1 MFTKPESIIK
11 ELHLPDFQSR
21 NEMLYLLS
29 EFEYGHLP
37 PKPSRTVWKTEKNII
52 PNFCAGKA
60 TLDKITAVCTI
71 NNKSFSFPFYVAVPA
86 VKNSNPFFI
95 HINFRNN
102 IPDRYMPTE
111 ELIDNGFAVLSFC
124 YGDIT
129 ADNNDFTS
137 GLAGI
142 LYENGKRE
150 PNGAGKIAM
159 WAWAAQRVMDYAE
172 SVPDIFDTE
181 RSAVCGHSRL
191 GKTALLAAAADKR
204 FKFCYSNDS
213 GCSGAALSRGKSGET
228 VADICRSFPYWF
240 CENYTAYAEN
250 ENAMLFDQHFLLAS
264 IYPRYVC
271 IGSAKEDLWAD
282 PVYEMLC
289 CVAAGD
295 YYIKNGKDGFAYNH
309 TMPKAGD
316 KFLNGSIG
324 YHMREGKHYFSRDD
338 WHIFIEFIKNK
349 TI

>member
-71 NNKSFSFPFYVAVPA
+71 NNKSLSFPFYVAVPA

-142 LYENGKRE
+142 LYENGKRA
-150 PNGAGKIAM
+150 PNGAGKL
-159 WAWAAQRVMDYAE
+159 Q
-172 SVPDIFDTE
+172 
-181 RSAVCGHSRL
+181 CGHGRHSALWIMPNPFPIFLIRNAPQCAVIRVW
-191 GKTALLAAAADKR
+191 GKPHFLQPLPTNALNFAVP
-204 FKFCYSNDS
+204 
-213 GCSGAALSRGKSGET
+213 T
-228 VADICRSFPYWF
+228 VQAVRAPLFH
-240 CENYTAYAEN
+240 AEN
-250 ENAMLFDQHFLLAS
+250 Q
-264 IYPRYVC
+264 
-271 IGSAKEDLWAD
+271 AK
-282 PVYEMLC
+282 P
-289 CVAAGD
+289 
-295 YYIKNGKDGFAYNH
+295 
-309 TMPKAGD
+309 
-316 KFLNGSIG
+316 
-324 YHMREGKHYFSRDD
+324 
-338 WHIFIEFIKNK
+338 
-349 TI
+349 